1 MLKSSNKL
9 SLHIGSEMGLKNF
22 SFSQLIIEVKRLFDC
37 EGIPGF
43 VTMMVILVESMLIKS
58 GVECPRCN
66 SNKLQQHGKCGK
78 KMKTSIGCVDLTL
91 SRMKCTA
98 CKKTFSPMMR
108 LFDVFKDATVWGS
121 CGF

>member
-9 SLHIGSEMGLKNF
+9 SLHIGSEMGLKNY

-58 GVECPRCN
+58 GIERPRCN
-66 SNKLQQHGKCGK
+66 SNKLQQHGQCGK
-78 KMKTSIGCVDLTL
+78 KLRTSIDCVDLTS
-91 SRMKCTA
+91 SRTKCTA
-98 CKKTFSPMMR
+98 CKKTFSPKML
-108 LFDVFKDATVWGS
+108 LFDVDPFSRKLRELI
-121 CGF
+121 